1 MPKRAFRNDV
11 SGCRKTISGT
21 AGSPAKWHHHRRQA
35 DRFEH
40 HADLTGVRSRR

>member
-11 SGCRKTISGT
+11 SGCRNHLRNSRLVQR
-21 AGSPAKWHHHRRQA
+21 HHHRRQA